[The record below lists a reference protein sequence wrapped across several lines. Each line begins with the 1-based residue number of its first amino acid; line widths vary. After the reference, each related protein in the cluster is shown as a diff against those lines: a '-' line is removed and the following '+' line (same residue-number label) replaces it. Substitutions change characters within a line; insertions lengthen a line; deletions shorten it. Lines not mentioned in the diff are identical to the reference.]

1 MCVQDKTVEISVRL
15 SPKQLDHV
23 APVLEEIIHEIVEER
38 QKGTLLNGG
47 KYITAQP
54 QHSLGSPVI
63 IIKILVSTSDSAVTA
78 ELTICVCLPAAK

>member
-38 QKGTLLNGG
+38 QKGTILNGG
-47 KYITAQP
+47 KYITAHP
-54 QHSLGSPVI
+54 QHSLESPVI
-63 IIKILVSTSDSAVTA
+63 SVCISDSAVTA
-78 ELTICVCLPAAK
+78 ELTMCVSLPAAK